1 MKILNALILILF
13 ALLLTCCKTK
23 GTTNDKLK
31 NLEKDMPITMAISQ
45 DSIVTNSTIDTQSKR
60 KAFVAKTDTSFSAK
74 HFRKWLKD
82 TLTILRSK
90 TIDTSKVKFSIHP
103 DSVLID
109 IHHFYDVKISNP
121 TSYPSKDDA
130 VNYAIALLEEYNEM
144 PKVGFRLIVESN
156 MTYEKNPN
164 DSTKIDFQYELSKID
179 VYYGNKRYRYPY
191 IRGRLSEVNIYS
203 IDENGVEKCIESH
216 SFNYDKDN
224 KLVKKIWK

>member
-1 MKILNALILILF
+1 MKPLNALILILF

-90 TIDTSKVKFSIHP
+90 TIDTSEVKWIVNP
-103 DSVLID
+103 DSLVFQVIC
-109 IHHFYDVKISNP
+109 FYDVKVSNP
-121 TSYPSKDDA
+121 TSYHVKGDGI
-130 VNYAIALLEEYNEM
+130 NYAIALLEEYDEM

-156 MTYEKNPN
+156 MTYEENPN

-179 VYYGNKRYRYPY
+179 VYYSGKKYAYY
-191 IRGRLSEVNIYS
+191 YMRGRLGGVSIYS
-203 IDENGVEKCIESH
+203 VNENGTEERIRSC
-216 SFNYDKDN
+216 SFNYDG
-224 KLVKKIWK
+224 KKECFE

>member
-1 MKILNALILILF
+1 MKPLNALILILF
-13 ALLLTCCKTK
+13 VLLLTCCKTK

-130 VNYAIALLEEYNEM
+130 VNYALALLGEYDEM
-144 PKVGFRLIVESN
+144 PKVGFRLVVKETMI
-156 MTYEKNPN
+156 YEKNPN

-179 VYYGNKRYRYPY
+179 VYYSSKKYAYY
-191 IRGRLSEVNIYS
+191 YMRGRLGGVSIYS
-203 IDENGVEKCIESH
+203 VNENGTEERIRSC
-216 SFNYDKDN
+216 SFNYDE
-224 KLVKKIWK
+224 KKECFE